1 MSGLA
6 GLLAGRT
13 PPGAYRWRATYD
25 VADVQHAV
33 ELADRP
39 FAHVDG
45 AVVGSARE
53 LHAAL
58 AEALGFPAWYGANLD
73 ALADCLH
80 DVRADTVLLWD
91 AWSVLA
97 HAEPRVFA
105 VALDLLG
112 GRITVLLRGD
122 GPYVALASLD

>member
-25 VADVQHAV
+25 VVDVQHAV
-33 ELADRP
+33 EIADRP

-45 AVVGSARE
+45 AAVETAAQ

-58 AEALGFPAWYGANLD
+58 AEALGFPQWYGANLD
-73 ALADCLH
+73 ALADCLRE
-80 DVRADTVLLWD
+80 VRDDTVLLWD
-91 AWSVLA
+91 AWSGLA
-97 HAEPRVFA
+97 RAEPRTFA

-112 GRITVLLRGD
+112 GRLTVLLRGD
-122 GPYVALASLD
+122 GPDPGLALLD